1 MVSFFLFYKKIQ
13 SDILY
18 LGEIEKKMMD
28 DEGLIIRLKLIGKET
43 YERARI
49 VSREGKKCYKNVFAK
64 HFLFYVIQ
72 WCNIAI
78 ILFRRRNSLSSY
90 M

>member
-1 MVSFFLFYKKIQ
+1 MVSFFFVLRKKTQ
-13 SDILY
+13 SDALH

-49 VSREGKKCYKNVFAK
+49 VSREGKKYRANVFFK
-64 HFLFYVIQ
+64 YFCFI
-72 WCNIAI
+72 CDNCI
-78 ILFRRRNSLSSY
+78 ILL
-90 M
+90 

>member
-1 MVSFFLFYKKIQ
+1 LH
-13 SDILY
+13 

-49 VSREGKKCYKNVFAK
+49 VSREGKKCRANVFFK
-64 HFLFYVIQ
+64 YFCFI
-72 WCNIAI
+72 
-78 ILFRRRNSLSSY
+78 
-90 M
+90 